1 MGIST
6 DITMDTAVVANYHR
20 IDSVPDIKWE
30 KDGSGTVELAISQ
43 YVSYEAR
50 KAGASP
56 VNRSFKTFKIDKDLT
71 GILRYVLYK
80 AILPIAPEFK
90 DTQAVQDGELG
101 NMLRLLRYLSPA
113 EMSVMIMAMTDI
125 LEMQGID
132 METYRPWYDGL
143 KEDTLSTI
151 G

>member
-6 DITMDTAVVANYHR
+6 DITLPTSVHCNYHK
-20 IDSVPDIKWE
+20 IESVPDLTWNA
-30 KDGSGTVELAISQ
+30 DGTGKMILEISQ
-43 YVSYEAR
+43 YTSYED
-50 KAGASP
+50 KVAGALP
-56 VNRSFKTFKIDKDLT
+56 VRKKHETFELDKDLT
-71 GILRYVLYK
+71 GILRYILYK
-80 AILPIAPEFK
+80 AVLPIAPEF
-90 DTQAVQDGELG
+90 TSCETVQDGELG

-125 LEMQGID
+125 LDMQGID
-132 METYRPWYDGL
+132 MELYRDWYDSL